1 MHNLS
6 QLLIVLGI
14 AGLTVPFLHRFKIT
28 PVLGYL
34 LCGVL
39 IAPHGPLAW
48 IDREITGATA
58 DVAGKITLTEDTLG
72 KFAELGIVFLMFMI
86 GLKLSINELWKRRR
100 DVIGIG
106 GAQVVAT
113 AAVIFTV
120 ARVFG
125 NGVEVS
131 ILMAAC
137 LSFSS
142 TAVVMQL
149 LEEKRNEGSPAGKLC
164 FSILLMQDLMVVPVL
179 AMVSAFA
186 ANEGDSLLLPIAKAL
201 GIGICAIG
209 LIFVIGMR
217 LLPPLLR
224 IVKPHRRREWLM
236 SFVLFLVIGSAM
248 LTEYAGLSAALGA
261 FLAGLLLA
269 ETEYRKDVEEIIA
282 PVKGL
287 LMGVFFLSV
296 GLGVDLHEVAEDIGW
311 LLASV
316 IGIGFAKAA
325 ILFAVARGFGVHKPV
340 AAETAVMLGQC
351 GEFAFVILTL
361 ALAEGLIPKGD
372 AQFFMLVTALSMFAT
387 PFVTALA
394 PRLGGFLKR

>member
-1 MHNLS
+1 MHNFS

-14 AGLTVPFLHRFKIT
+14 AGLTVPFLHRFRIT

-39 IAPHGPLAW
+39 IAPNGPLAW
-48 IDREITGATA
+48 IDRE
-58 DVAGKITLTEDTLG
+58 VAGSAADAAGTITMPEDALQ

-86 GLKLSINELWKRRR
+86 GLKLSINELWDRRR
-100 DVIGIG
+100 EVIGIG

-113 AAVIFTV
+113 SLVIFTF

-125 NGVEVS
+125 NGIEVS

-149 LEEKRNEGSPAGKLC
+149 LEEKKSEGSAAGKLC

-186 ANEGDSLLLPIAKAL
+186 TNEGDDLLLPIIKAL
-201 GIGICAIG
+201 VIGVCAIA

-236 SFVLFLVIGSAM
+236 SFVLFIVIGSAM

-269 ETEYRKDVEEIIA
+269 ETEYRKDVEDIVA

-316 IGIGFAKAA
+316 IGIGVAKAA
-325 ILFAVARGFGVHKPV
+325 ILFAVARGFGVQKHA

-361 ALAEGLIPKGD
+361 ALAEGVIPRGD
-372 AQFFMLVTALSMFAT
+372 AQFFMLVTALSMFVT

-394 PRLGGFLKR
+394 PKLGKLLKR

>member
-1 MHNLS
+1 MHNFS

-39 IAPHGPLAW
+39 IAPNGPLAW
-48 IDREITGATA
+48 IDREVTGSAADAAGTITMP
-58 DVAGKITLTEDTLG
+58 EDALQ

-86 GLKLSINELWKRRR
+86 GLKLSINELWDRRR

-113 AAVIFTV
+113 SLVIFTF

-125 NGVEVS
+125 NGIEVS

-149 LEEKRNEGSPAGKLC
+149 LEEKKNEGSATGKLC

-186 ANEGDSLLLPIAKAL
+186 NNEGDELLLPIMKAL
-201 GIGICAIG
+201 VIGICAIA

-217 LLPPLLR
+217 VLPPVLR
-224 IVKPHRRREWLM
+224 VVKPHRRREWLM
-236 SFVLFLVIGSAM
+236 SFVLFVVIGSAM

-269 ETEYRKDVEEIIA
+269 ETEYRKDVEEIVA

-316 IGIGFAKAA
+316 IGIGVAKAA
-325 ILFAVARGFGVHKPV
+325 ILFAVARGFGVQKRV
-340 AAETAVMLGQC
+340 AGETAVMLRQC

-361 ALAEGLIPKGD
+361 ALAEGVIPKGD
-372 AQFFMLVTALSMFAT
+372 AQFFMLVTALSMFMT

-394 PRLGGFLKR
+394 PKLAKLLKR

>member
-1 MHNLS
+1 MHNFS

-14 AGLTVPFLHRFKIT
+14 AGLTVPVLHRLKIS

-39 IAPHGPLAW
+39 IAPHGPFAW
-48 IDREITGATA
+48 IDREVAGGAA
-58 DVAGKITLTEDTLG
+58 DAAGKITMTEDALQRFG
-72 KFAELGIVFLMFMI
+72 ELGIVFLMFMI
-86 GLKLSINELWKRRR
+86 GLKLSLNELWNRRR
-100 DVIGIG
+100 DVAGIG
-106 GAQVVAT
+106 GAQVLAT
-113 AAVIFTV
+113 AGVIF
-120 ARVFG
+120 AFAYSFG
-125 NGVEVS
+125 NGLEVS

-149 LEEKRNEGSPAGKLC
+149 LEEKKSEGTAAGKLC

-186 ANEGDSLLLPIAKAL
+186 KNEEGTLLLPVLKAL
-201 GIGICAIG
+201 GIGICAIA
-209 LIFVIGMR
+209 LIYVIGMR
-217 LLPPLLR
+217 LLPPVLR
-224 IVKPHRRREWLM
+224 IIKPHRRREWLM
-236 SFVLFLVIGSAM
+236 SFVLFIVIGAAM
-248 LTEYAGLSAALGA
+248 LTEYAGLSGALGA

-296 GLGVDLHEVAEDIGW
+296 GLGVDLNEVAKHIGW

-316 IGIGFAKAA
+316 IGIGFAKAG
-325 ILFAVARGFGVHKPV
+325 ILFAVTRGFGVHKRV
-340 AAETAVMLGQC
+340 AGETAVMLGQC

-361 ALAEGLIPKGD
+361 ALGYGIIPKGD
-372 AQFFMLVTALSMFAT
+372 AQFFMLVTALSMFVT
-387 PFVTALA
+387 PFVVWLA
-394 PRLGGFLKR
+394 PRAFKLLPG

>member
-1 MHNLS
+1 MHNFS

-39 IAPHGPLAW
+39 IAPNGPLAW
-48 IDREITGATA
+48 IDREVTGSAADAAGTITMP
-58 DVAGKITLTEDTLG
+58 EDALQ

-86 GLKLSINELWKRRR
+86 GLKLSINELWDRRR

-113 AAVIFTV
+113 SLVIFTF

-125 NGVEVS
+125 NGIEVS

-149 LEEKRNEGSPAGKLC
+149 LEEKKNEGSATGKLC

-186 ANEGDSLLLPIAKAL
+186 NNEGDELLLPIMKAL
-201 GIGICAIG
+201 VIGICAIA

-217 LLPPLLR
+217 VLPPVLR
-224 IVKPHRRREWLM
+224 VVKPHRRREWLM
-236 SFVLFLVIGSAM
+236 SFVLFVVIGSAM

-269 ETEYRKDVEEIIA
+269 ETEYRKDVEEIVA

-316 IGIGFAKAA
+316 IGIGVAKAA
-325 ILFAVARGFGVHKPV
+325 ILFAVARGFGVQKRV
-340 AAETAVMLGQC
+340 AGETAVMLGQC

-361 ALAEGLIPKGD
+361 ALAEGVIPKGD
-372 AQFFMLVTALSMFAT
+372 AQFFMLVTALSMFMT

-394 PRLGGFLKR
+394 PKLAKLLKR

>member
-1 MHNLS
+1 MHNFS

-34 LCGVL
+34 LCGAL
-39 IAPHGPLAW
+39 IAPNGPLAW
-48 IDREITGATA
+48 IDREVTGSAADAAGTITMP
-58 DVAGKITLTEDTLG
+58 EDALQ

-86 GLKLSINELWKRRR
+86 GLKLSINELWDRRR

-113 AAVIFTV
+113 SLVIFTF

-125 NGVEVS
+125 NGIEVS

-149 LEEKRNEGSPAGKLC
+149 LEEKKNEGSATGKLC

-186 ANEGDSLLLPIAKAL
+186 NNEGDELLLPIMKAL
-201 GIGICAIG
+201 VIGICAIA

-217 LLPPLLR
+217 VLPPVLR
-224 IVKPHRRREWLM
+224 VVKPHRRREWLM
-236 SFVLFLVIGSAM
+236 SFVLFVVIGSAM

-269 ETEYRKDVEEIIA
+269 ETEYRKDVEEIVA

-316 IGIGFAKAA
+316 IGIGVAKAA
-325 ILFAVARGFGVHKPV
+325 ILFAVARGFGVQKRV
-340 AAETAVMLGQC
+340 AGETAVMLGQC

-361 ALAEGLIPKGD
+361 ALAEGVIPKGD
-372 AQFFMLVTALSMFAT
+372 AQFFMLVTALSMFMT

-394 PRLGGFLKR
+394 PKLGKFLKR

>member
-1 MHNLS
+1 MHNFS

-14 AGLTVPFLHRFKIT
+14 AGLTVPFMHRFRIT

-39 IAPHGPLAW
+39 IAPNGPLAW
-48 IDREITGATA
+48 IDREVTGGAADAAGTITMP
-58 DVAGKITLTEDTLG
+58 EDALQ

-86 GLKLSINELWKRRR
+86 GLKLSINELWERRR

-113 AAVIFTV
+113 SIVIFTF
-120 ARVFG
+120 ASVFG
-125 NGVEVS
+125 NGIEVS

-149 LEEKRNEGSPAGKLC
+149 LEEKKDEGTAAGKLC

-186 ANEGDSLLLPIAKAL
+186 TNEGDDLLLPIIKAL
-201 GIGICAIG
+201 VIGVCAIA

-236 SFVLFLVIGSAM
+236 SFVLFIVIGAAM

-269 ETEYRKDVEEIIA
+269 ETEYRKDVEEIVA

-316 IGIGFAKAA
+316 VGIGVAKAA
-325 ILFAVARGFGVHKPV
+325 ILFAVARVFGVQKRV
-340 AAETAVMLGQC
+340 AAETGVMLGQC

-361 ALAEGLIPKGD
+361 ALAEGVIPRGD
-372 AQFFMLVTALSMFAT
+372 AQFFMLVTALSMFVT

-394 PRLGGFLKR
+394 PKLGKLLKR

>member
-325 ILFAVARGFGVHKPV
+325 ILFAVARGFGVHKRV

>member
-1 MHNLS
+1 MHNFS

-39 IAPHGPLAW
+39 IAPNGPLAW
-48 IDREITGATA
+48 IDREVTGSAADAAGTITMP
-58 DVAGKITLTEDTLG
+58 EDALQ
-72 KFAELGIVFLMFMI
+72 KFAELGIMFLMFMI
-86 GLKLSINELWKRRR
+86 GLKLSINELWDRRR

-113 AAVIFTV
+113 SLVIFTF

-125 NGVEVS
+125 NGIEVS

-149 LEEKRNEGSPAGKLC
+149 LEEKKNEGSANGKLC

-186 ANEGDSLLLPIAKAL
+186 NNEGDELLLPIMKAL
-201 GIGICAIG
+201 VIGICAIA

-217 LLPPLLR
+217 VLPPVLR
-224 IVKPHRRREWLM
+224 VVKPHRRREWLM
-236 SFVLFLVIGSAM
+236 SFVLFVVIGSAM

-269 ETEYRKDVEEIIA
+269 ETEYRKDVEEIVA

-316 IGIGFAKAA
+316 IGIGVAKAA
-325 ILFAVARGFGVHKPV
+325 ILFAVARGFGVQKRV
-340 AAETAVMLGQC
+340 AGETAVMLGQC

-361 ALAEGLIPKGD
+361 ALAEGVIPKGD
-372 AQFFMLVTALSMFAT
+372 AQFFMLVTALSMFMT

-394 PRLGGFLKR
+394 PKLAKLLKR

>member
-1 MHNLS
+1 MHNFS

-14 AGLTVPFLHRFKIT
+14 AGLTVPFLHRFRIT

-39 IAPHGPLAW
+39 IAPNGPLAW
-48 IDREITGATA
+48 IDREVTGGAADAAGTITMP
-58 DVAGKITLTEDTLG
+58 EDALQ

-86 GLKLSINELWKRRR
+86 GLKLSINELWERRR

-113 AAVIFTV
+113 SIVIFTF
-120 ARVFG
+120 ASVFG
-125 NGVEVS
+125 NGIEVS

-149 LEEKRNEGSPAGKLC
+149 LEEKKDEGTAAGKLC

-186 ANEGDSLLLPIAKAL
+186 TNEGDDLLLPIIKAL
-201 GIGICAIG
+201 VIGVCAIA

-236 SFVLFLVIGSAM
+236 SFVLFIVIGAAM

-269 ETEYRKDVEEIIA
+269 ETEYRKDVEEIVA

-316 IGIGFAKAA
+316 VGIGVAKAA
-325 ILFAVARGFGVHKPV
+325 ILFAVARVFGVQKRV
-340 AAETAVMLGQC
+340 AAETGVMLGQC

-361 ALAEGLIPKGD
+361 ALAEGVIPRGD
-372 AQFFMLVTALSMFAT
+372 AQFFMLVTALSMFVT

-394 PRLGGFLKR
+394 PKLGKFLKR

>member
-1 MHNLS
+1 MHNFS

-14 AGLTVPFLHRFKIT
+14 AGLTVPFLHRLKIT

-39 IAPHGPLAW
+39 IAPHGPFAW
-48 IDREITGATA
+48 VETETAGAASDAAASMTMPEGA
-58 DVAGKITLTEDTLG
+58 LE
-72 KFAELGIVFLMFMI
+72 KFGELGIVFLMFMI

-100 DVIGIG
+100 DVAGLG
-106 GAQVVAT
+106 GCQVIMTGV
-113 AAVIFTV
+113 VIFAF
-120 ARVFG
+120 ARYFG
-125 NGVEVS
+125 NGVEIS
-131 ILMAAC
+131 ILMASC

-149 LEEKRNEGSPAGKLC
+149 LEEKKSEGSPAGKLC

-186 ANEGDSLLLPIAKAL
+186 TAKGVSPLLSIAKAL
-201 GIGICAIG
+201 GIAAVAIA
-209 LIFVIGMR
+209 LIYVIGMR
-217 LLPPLLR
+217 LLPPLLN

-236 SFVLFLVIGSAM
+236 SFVLFIVIGTAM
-248 LTEYAGLSAALGA
+248 LTEAAGLSAALGA

-269 ETEYRKDVEEIIA
+269 ETEYRKDVETIIA

-296 GLGVDLHEVAEDIGW
+296 GLMVDLREVAEHARW
-311 LLASV
+311 LLISV
-316 IGIGFAKAA
+316 IGIGVMKAVV
-325 ILFAVARGFGVHKPV
+325 LFAVARGFGVHKSV
-340 AAETAVMLGQC
+340 AAETAIMLGQS

-361 ALAEGLIPKGD
+361 ALGYGIIPKGD
-372 AQFFMLVTALSMFAT
+372 AQFFMLVTALSMFIT
-387 PFVTALA
+387 PFVASFA
-394 PRLGGFLKR
+394 PQAAKLLKR

>member
-1 MHNLS
+1 MHNFS

-39 IAPHGPLAW
+39 IAPNGPLAW
-48 IDREITGATA
+48 IDREVTGGAADAAGTITMP
-58 DVAGKITLTEDTLG
+58 EDALQ

-86 GLKLSINELWKRRR
+86 GLKLSINELWDRRR

-113 AAVIFTV
+113 SLVIFTF

-125 NGVEVS
+125 NGIEVS

-142 TAVVMQL
+142 TAIVMQL
-149 LEEKRNEGSPAGKLC
+149 LEEKKNEGSATGKLC

-186 ANEGDSLLLPIAKAL
+186 NNEGDELLLPIMKAL
-201 GIGICAIG
+201 VIGICAIA

-217 LLPPLLR
+217 VLPPVLR
-224 IVKPHRRREWLM
+224 VVKPHRRREWLM
-236 SFVLFLVIGSAM
+236 SFVLFVVIGSAM

-269 ETEYRKDVEEIIA
+269 ETEYRKDVEEIVA

-316 IGIGFAKAA
+316 IGIGVAKAA
-325 ILFAVARGFGVHKPV
+325 ILFAVARGFGVQKRV
-340 AAETAVMLGQC
+340 AGETAVMLGQC

-361 ALAEGLIPKGD
+361 ALAEGVIPKGD
-372 AQFFMLVTALSMFAT
+372 AQFFMLVTALSMFMT

-394 PRLGGFLKR
+394 PKLGKFLKR

>member
-1 MHNLS
+1 MHNFS
-6 QLLIVLGI
+6 QLLIVLGM

-34 LCGVL
+34 LCGIL
-39 IAPHGPLAW
+39 IAPNGPLAW
-48 IDREITGATA
+48 VEHEVLGGAA
-58 DVAGKITLTEDTLG
+58 DAAVKITMTEDALQ

-86 GLKLSINELWKRRR
+86 GLKLSINELWERRR
-100 DVIGIG
+100 EVAGIG

-113 AAVIFTV
+113 AAVIFIF

-125 NGVEVS
+125 NGIEVS

-149 LEEKRNEGSPAGKLC
+149 LEEKKNEGTATGKLC

-186 ANEGDSLLLPIAKAL
+186 TNEGDELLLPILQAI
-201 GIGICAIG
+201 GIGVCAIG

-217 LLPPLLR
+217 LLPPVLR

-236 SFVLFLVIGSAM
+236 SFVLFIVIGAAM
-248 LTEYAGLSAALGA
+248 LTEYAGMSAALGA

-269 ETEYRKDVEEIIA
+269 ETEYRKDVEEIVA

-296 GLGVDLHEVAEDIGW
+296 GLGVDPHEVAEDIGW

-316 IGIGFAKAA
+316 IGIGIVKAA
-325 ILFAVARGFGVHKPV
+325 ILFAVARGFGVQKRT

-361 ALAEGLIPKGD
+361 ALGYGIIPKGD
-372 AQFFMLVTALSMFAT
+372 AQFFMLVTALSMFIT
-387 PFVTALA
+387 PFVAWLA
-394 PRLGGFLKR
+394 PRVFKLLPK

>member
-1 MHNLS
+1 MHNFS
-6 QLLIVLGI
+6 QLLIVLGM
-14 AGLTVPFLHRFKIT
+14 AGLTVPLMHRLKIT

-48 IDREITGATA
+48 FDRE
-58 DVAGKITLTEDTLG
+58 VAGAAADAAGNITMTEDALE
-72 KFAELGIVFLMFMI
+72 KFGELGIVFLMFMI

-100 DVIGIG
+100 DVIGLG
-106 GAQVVAT
+106 GCQVLAT
-113 AAVIFTV
+113 SAVIFAV

-149 LEEKRNEGSPAGKLC
+149 LEEKRNEGTAAGKLC

-186 ANEGDSLLLPIAKAL
+186 ANEGNNLVLPVLKAL
-201 GIGICAIG
+201 GIGICAIA
-209 LIFVIGMR
+209 LIYVIGMR
-217 LLPPLLR
+217 LLPPLLN

-236 SFVLFLVIGSAM
+236 SFVLFIVIGAAM

-269 ETEYRKDVEEIIA
+269 ETEYRKDVEEIVA

-287 LMGVFFLSV
+287 LIGVFFLSV
-296 GLGVDLHEVAEDIGW
+296 GLGVDLQEVAENIGW

-316 IGIGFAKAA
+316 IGIGFVKAA
-325 ILFAVARGFGVHKPV
+325 ILFAVARGFSVHKRV
-340 AAETAVMLGQC
+340 AGETAVMLGQC

-361 ALAEGLIPKGD
+361 ALAEGIIPKGD
-372 AQFFMLVTALSMFAT
+372 AQFFMLVTALSMFMT

-394 PRLGGFLKR
+394 PRLGKFLKR